1 MALVHPPAPAWAL
14 STGTS
19 TNTGTPN
26 NKRRLLHRA
35 VDFHGPSTNT
45 GTPNN
50 KRLSSRTQPQFLRM
64 GVRDLLFVFQIGK
77 FEIWKFQISDLL
89 KV

>member
-1 MALVHPPAPAWAL
+1 LSQALALALALAPAPVLTEALALALVHPPAPAWAL
-14 STGTS
+14 STGT
-19 TNTGTPN
+19 
-26 NKRRLLHRA
+26 
-35 VDFHGPSTNT
+35 STNT